1 MAGAEEVAGSWWP
14 YWIEW
19 LGERAGKKVDAPAAL
34 GSKANPELGAA
45 PGLYVFD

>member
-14 YWIEW
+14 YWMEW
-19 LGERAGKKVDAPAAL
+19 LTERAGKKVDAPAAL